1 MQDNTVKNVLIFL
14 AAVVLFYLLNLLTVI
29 LMPLVLALLIAI
41 LVQPF
46 INFLLKKGLPKWLIL
61 PTFSIL
67 SLAVLFGIGLIF
79 SNTISQI
86 VDEQNYL
93 LSRLLLKVDG
103 LLIWL
108 NETFNA
114 KLDSTLLVS
123 EIYKSF
129 GEGGIPEAI
138 SGFASGLGS
147 FFGSF
152 LFFALYYVMLLAG
165 MANYE
170 EYLHFVGGNRSAD
183 LMKEYENI
191 RVSIFSYMWIKVL
204 ISLFTGILT
213 FVICLIFGIKFA
225 LFWAFI
231 AFIFNF
237 IPNIGSIL
245 ATLLPITM
253 GIIQLD
259 SISDIAFLA
268 ILLIAVQFVMG
279 NIIEPIIMGNK
290 LRINTLTVLFGLV
303 FWGYIWGIP
312 GMILSVPLLVIMK
325 IILERSPEFSF
336 FARIMGYPEKEKA
349 I

>member
-1 MQDNTVKNVLIFL
+1 MQDNTVKNILIFL

-61 PTFSIL
+61 PTFSIM

-93 LSRLLLKVDG
+93 LSRLLHKVDG

-108 NETFNA
+108 NDTFNA

-138 SGFASGLGS
+138 SGFATGLGS

-152 LFFALYYVMLLAG
+152 LFFSLYYVMLLAG

-170 EYLHFVGGNRSAD
+170 EYLSYVGGNRSDD
-183 LMKEYENI
+183 LLREYENI
-191 RVSIFSYMWIKVL
+191 RNSIFSYMWIKVL
-204 ISLFTGILT
+204 ISLFTGLLT
-213 FVICLIFGIKFA
+213 FVICITFGIKFA

-268 ILLIAVQFVMG
+268 ILLIAVQFMMG
-279 NIIEPIIMGNK
+279 NVVEPIIMGNK
-290 LRINTLTVLFGLV
+290 LRLNTLTVLFGLV

-325 IILERSPEFSF
+325 IILESSPEFSF
-336 FARIMGYPEKEKA
+336 FARIMGYPEKEKV